1 MIKNIILDV
10 GGILFDD
17 SKENIEKVLN
27 KNCDYI
33 YKVAY
38 GKDFKKCLLG
48 NLDINEYIN
57 GLKNEKNF
65 NDIKYILEK
74 GNLKET
80 YPLIKNNFE
89 FVKTLKDRGYN
100 LYLLTNITEDSFN
113 YINGI
118 ININEIFA
126 GGIYSFQ
133 EHLIKPNREIYSL
146 LIDRFRLNIKETL
159 FFDDKEKNVTTAN
172 ELVQGISKKQESYN
186 SYLSEEIKNE
196 EKEIFANFYSKTNS
210 CTDKC

>member
-17 SKENIEKVLN
+17 SKDNIEKILG
-27 KNCDYI
+27 KDCDYI
-33 YKVAY
+33 YKTAY
-38 GKDFKKCLLG
+38 GKEFKKCLLG
-48 NLDINEYIN
+48 KLSIQEYIN
-57 GLKNEKNF
+57 SLKNEKDF

-74 GNLKET
+74 DNLKKS
-80 YPLIKNNFE
+80 YPLIENNFE
-89 FVKTLKDRGYN
+89 FIKKLKKDGYK
-100 LYLLTNITEDSFN
+100 LFLLTNITEDSFN

-172 ELVQGISKKQESYN
+172 ELGIKSFIFN
-186 SYLSEEIKNE
+186 SIEDIKN
-196 EKEIFANFYSKTNS
+196 N
-210 CTDKC
+210 CD